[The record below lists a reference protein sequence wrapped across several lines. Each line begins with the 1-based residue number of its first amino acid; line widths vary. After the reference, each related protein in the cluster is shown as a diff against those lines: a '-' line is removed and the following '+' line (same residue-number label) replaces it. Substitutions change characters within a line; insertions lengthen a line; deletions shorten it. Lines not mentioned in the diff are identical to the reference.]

1 MYRLV
6 AEDYE
11 KVFKRI
17 ARNAILEVASTYKA
31 PDYWSKRTEIGI
43 KMRQDL
49 TAALSKSYA
58 RVKGFQL
65 LKIDLPNPYE
75 DAIVQTQVTNQQRL
89 TMGEERKVNMT
100 IQMTNNIVEA
110 AKARIKIIN
119 S

>member
-31 PDYWSKRTEIGI
+31 PDYWSKRSEIGI
-43 KMRQDL
+43 KMRADL
-49 TAALSKSYA
+49 TQALDKAYA
-58 RVKGFQL
+58 HITGFML

-75 DAIVQTQVTNQQRL
+75 DAIVQT
-89 TMGEERKVNMT
+89 
-100 IQMTNNIVEA
+100 
-110 AKARIKIIN
+110 
-119 S
+119 